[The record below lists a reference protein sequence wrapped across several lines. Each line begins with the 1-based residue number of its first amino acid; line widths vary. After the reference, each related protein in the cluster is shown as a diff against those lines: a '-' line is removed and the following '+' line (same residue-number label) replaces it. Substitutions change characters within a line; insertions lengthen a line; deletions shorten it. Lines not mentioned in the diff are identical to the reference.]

1 MSRRASTNKD
11 PSEGIRQALG
21 RHIKILYKANMKL
34 EKVMMMPGQ
43 YQSQIYS
50 RIYNQSQLIV
60 QYNACQA

>member
-43 YQSQIYS
+43 LQIYS
-50 RIYNQSQLIV
+50 RWFHNQSQLIV
-60 QYNACQA
+60 QYNAYY

>member
-43 YQSQIYS
+43 YQLQIYGRWFHIQQIS
-50 RIYNQSQLIV
+50 ID
-60 QYNACQA
+60 NAI

>member
-43 YQSQIYS
+43 Y
-50 RIYNQSQLIV
+50 
-60 QYNACQA
+60 